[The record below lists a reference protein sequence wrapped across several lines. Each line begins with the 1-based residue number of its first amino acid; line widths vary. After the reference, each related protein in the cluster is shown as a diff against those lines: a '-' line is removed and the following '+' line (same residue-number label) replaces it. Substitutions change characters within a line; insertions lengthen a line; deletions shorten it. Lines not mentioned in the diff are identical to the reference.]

1 MNLPYPLF
9 IAIRYLKSKK
19 KNRGVSFNTVISVS
33 GVAVGVMT
41 LLVVLSVM
49 SGFHEDL
56 QKKILGAN
64 AHAVV
69 QSYRGGIENYREIT
83 GKLGNVPNVVSMS
96 PFVLG
101 QVMVSSGK
109 RAHGVFLRGIELS
122 SEIKT
127 TDILRHIKYGGIDML
142 INPPSPPLR
151 KGGMGGFVE
160 KKGRGELDL
169 PWIIIGNELSGMLGV
184 FPGDTVNVISPA
196 GEVGPLGML
205 PRVKQF
211 KVAAVFEIGMFE
223 YDTSLVLTDIKAAQ
237 DFFGQ
242 GSSVTGIEL
251 RLDDI
256 YKAPA
261 VREAVKGRLG
271 VPYYARDW
279 MQMNK
284 NLFSALKLEKFA
296 MFIILI
302 LIVLVASFNIVS
314 TLMMNVMEKQ
324 REIAI
329 LKAMGATNRGIMMVF
344 IFQGLMIGVVGT
356 FIGVTGGYILGNILN
371 NYEII
376 KLPADVYYLSKLPVK
391 MKFFDFIVV
400 SLSAITIS
408 FLSTL
413 YPSYYAARLS
423 PVEPLRYE

>member
-1 MNLPYPLF
+1 MNLPYQLF
-9 IAIRYLKSKK
+9 IALRYLKSKRK
-19 KNRGVSFNTVISVS
+19 HKGISFNTFISIS
-33 GVAVGVMT
+33 GVAVGVMA

-64 AHAVV
+64 AHVV
-69 QSYRGGIENYREIT
+69 VLSYKGGIEDYSSVME
-83 GKLGNVPNVVSMS
+83 KLRNEPHVVSMS

-101 QVMVSSGK
+101 QVMVSSGR
-109 RAHGVFLRGIELS
+109 RAHGVFLRGIEPS
-122 SEIKT
+122 SELKT
-127 TDILRHIKYGGIDML
+127 TDILRHIKEGSIEEIIGQ
-142 INPPSPPLR
+142 
-151 KGGMGGFVE
+151 G
-160 KKGRGELDL
+160 
-169 PWIIIGNELSGMLGV
+169 WIILGKELASMIGV
-184 FPGDTVNVISPA
+184 IAGDTVSLISPV
-196 GEVGPLGML
+196 GEIGPLGML

-211 KVAAVFEIGMFE
+211 RVAAVFEMGMFE
-223 YDTSLVLTDIKAAQ
+223 YDTNLVFTDIKSAQ
-237 DFFGQ
+237 EFFGY
-242 GSSVTGIEL
+242 GNAVSGIQL

-256 YKAPA
+256 YKASL
-261 VREAVKGRLG
+261 VRDSVNKKVGF
-271 VPYYARDW
+271 PYYARDW
-279 MQMNK
+279 MQMNR

-324 REIAI
+324 KEIAI
-329 LKAMGATNRGIMMVF
+329 LKAMGAKNQGIMMVF
-344 IFQGLMIGVVGT
+344 MIQGLLIGIIGT
-356 FIGVTGGYILGNILN
+356 MIGVTGGYVLGKIIN

-391 MKFFDFIVV
+391 MKLIDFIAV
-400 SLSAITIS
+400 SLSAIVIS

-413 YPSYYAARLS
+413 YPSYYAAKLN

>member
-1 MNLPYPLF
+1 MNLPYQLF
-9 IAIRYLKSKK
+9 IALRYLKSKK
-19 KNRGVSFNTVISVS
+19 KHKGISFNTLISIS
-33 GVAVGVMT
+33 GVAVGVMA

-69 QSYRGGIENYREIT
+69 LSYKGGIEDYSSVME
-83 GKLGNVPNVVSMS
+83 KLKNEPHVVSMS

-101 QVMVSSGK
+101 QVMVSSGR
-109 RAHGVFLRGIELS
+109 RAHGVFLRGIEPS
-122 SEIKT
+122 SELKT
-127 TDILRHIKYGGIDML
+127 TDILRHIKEGSIEGIVTED
-142 INPPSPPLR
+142 
-151 KGGMGGFVE
+151 
-160 KKGRGELDL
+160 RGQKTEDRL
-169 PWIIIGNELSGMLGV
+169 PWIIFGKELASMLGV
-184 FPGDTVNVISPA
+184 IAGDTVNLISPV
-196 GEVGPLGML
+196 GEIGPLGML

-211 KVAAVFEIGMFE
+211 RVAAVFEMGMFE
-223 YDTSLVLTDIKAAQ
+223 YDTNLAFTDIKSAQ
-237 DFFGQ
+237 EFFGY
-242 GSSVTGIEL
+242 GSAVSGIQL

-256 YKAPA
+256 YKASS
-261 VREAVKGRLG
+261 VRDSVNKKIGF
-271 VPYYARDW
+271 PYYARDW
-279 MQMNK
+279 MQMNR

-324 REIAI
+324 KEIAI
-329 LKAMGATNRGIMMVF
+329 LKAMGAKNQGIMMVF
-344 IFQGLMIGVVGT
+344 MFQGLVIGIIGT
-356 FIGVTGGYILGNILN
+356 VIGVTGGYVIGKIIN

-391 MKFFDFIVV
+391 MKLIDFIAV
-400 SLSAITIS
+400 SFSAIAIS

-413 YPSYYAARLS
+413 YPSYYAAKLN

>member
-1 MNLPYPLF
+1 MNLPYQLF
-9 IAIRYLKSKK
+9 IALRYLKSKK
-19 KNRGVSFNTVISVS
+19 KHKGISFNTLISIS
-33 GVAVGVMT
+33 GVAVGVMA

-69 QSYRGGIENYREIT
+69 LSYKGGVEDYRSVME
-83 GKLGNVPNVVSMS
+83 KLKNEPHVVSMS

-101 QVMVSSGK
+101 QVMVSSGR
-109 RAHGVFLRGIELS
+109 RAHGVFMRGIEPS
-122 SEIKT
+122 SELKT
-127 TDILRHIKYGGIDML
+127 TDILRHIKEGSIEEIMGQGA
-142 INPPSPPLR
+142 R
-151 KGGMGGFVE
+151 GKGQE
-160 KKGRGELDL
+160 
-169 PWIIIGNELSGMLGV
+169 WIILGRELSAMLGV
-184 FPGDTVNVISPA
+184 VAGDNVNVISPV
-196 GEVGPLGML
+196 GEIGPLGML
-205 PRVKQF
+205 PKVKQF
-211 KVAAVFEIGMFE
+211 RVAAVFEMGMFE
-223 YDTSLVLTDIKAAQ
+223 YDTNLAFTDIKSAQ
-237 DFFGQ
+237 EFFGY
-242 GSSVTGIEL
+242 GSAVSGIQL

-256 YKAPA
+256 YKASS
-261 VREAVKGRLG
+261 VRDSVNKKMGF
-271 VPYYARDW
+271 PYYARDW
-279 MQMNK
+279 MQMNR

-324 REIAI
+324 KEIAI
-329 LKAMGATNRGIMMVF
+329 LKAMGAKNQGIMMVF
-344 IFQGLMIGVVGT
+344 MIQGLLIGIIGT
-356 FIGVTGGYILGNILN
+356 VIGVTGGYILGKIIN

-391 MKFFDFIVV
+391 MKLIDFVAV
-400 SLSAITIS
+400 SFSAIAIS

-413 YPSYYAARLS
+413 YPSYYAAKLN